1 MSATPIRSLLALL
14 LAAAS
19 VGALAQ
25 VQPAQSAQAPLR
37 LIVPFTPGTGID
49 LIART
54 VGPRLA
60 ERLGRPV
67 VVDNRAGASGN
78 IGTEAVVRAAPNG
91 QTLLVSVNTL
101 VMNRSL
107 YPKLPF
113 DPVRDLMP
121 VSLTSWGQL
130 LLVTPPTS
138 GYKTAADLVA
148 AARAKPG
155 RVNYAS
161 PGVGTPHHLSMEL
174 FKSTAGVFMTHI
186 PYRGTG
192 PALTDLLGGQVD
204 AMFLPIHVALPHVR
218 SGRLV
223 ALGLGSEKRHAL
235 LPQVPTLAEARSGNV
250 NVDMWYGIF
259 APPGSA
265 PEFVARLNRE
275 LGTDFDVERFRHYGG
290 YDVRSATVES
300 FLCSTEAQVV
310 HCSSLATSFDFAA
323 WEPIVIEH
331 SHKFTLAEVDEAA
344 DAAPVDAPQ
353 QLQHLARALDGLGE
367 RIAARHFVRQATRR
381 TAETSWSTPWQV
393 G

>member
-1 MSATPIRSLLALL
+1 MSVKLKFMASWGPALAASCLLAFSLCAGAQQ
-14 LAAAS
+14 AA
-19 VGALAQ
+19 
-25 VQPAQSAQAPLR
+25 QPPLR

-54 VGPRLA
+54 VGPKLS

-113 DPVRDLMP
+113 DPVKDLTP

-130 LLVTPPTS
+130 VLVAHPAS
-138 GYKTAADLVA
+138 GWRTAGELVA
-148 AARAKPG
+148 AARARPG

-174 FKSTAGVFMTHI
+174 FKATAGVFITHI

-192 PALTDLLGGQVD
+192 PALTDMLGGQVD

-223 ALGLGSEKRHAL
+223 ALGLGSDKRHAL
-235 LPQVPTLAEARSGNV
+235 LPQVPTLAEARAGNV

-259 APPGSA
+259 APPGTSA
-265 PEFVARLNRE
+265 EFVARLNRE
-275 LGTDFDVERFRHYGG
+275 LKEILALP
-290 YDVRSATVES
+290 DVRAAFETQGMDPAGSTPQEFGRLVEHDAERWAR
-300 FLCSTEAQVV
+300 LIKAQN
-310 HCSSLATSFDFAA
+310 
-323 WEPIVIEH
+323 I
-331 SHKFTLAEVDEAA
+331 
-344 DAAPVDAPQ
+344 
-353 QLQHLARALDGLGE
+353 
-367 RIAARHFVRQATRR
+367 
-381 TAETSWSTPWQV
+381 TAE
-393 G
+393 